1 MTEQDSTAVSL
12 KRLIL
17 PVYMPWGAFSF
28 GMGMMLPI
36 LPLYLEE
43 IGLSFTTL
51 SLVMAAT
58 GVGATLGGLPIGSA
72 TQRLG
77 ENKMLM
83 ASATSMGVLSAL
95 VGLTNVAILLLAIRL
110 ATGMSTV
117 GIRLSRQAYVARAV
131 DVQLRGRAMALMG
144 GLSRLGFFVG
154 PPLGG
159 LLADQI
165 GFAST
170 FAICGA
176 VFACGAVPIALLGS
190 ERRARDAAPIERD
203 GRLLATLKPYWR
215 RLASSALGPALI
227 IAARRGRLIV
237 IPLIA
242 DDLGLSA
249 TAVGLIVAVGTGADL
264 LLFPVSGY
272 VMDRFGRLYA
282 TVPAFGL
289 MGVGLLVLGTVDSA
303 AGVTFA
309 GAIIGVGNG
318 MSAGTLLTL
327 GSDLAPPDI
336 RAAFLAGFGSMQDLG
351 GVLGPLIVGWSADA
365 VGLDASAIALAVV
378 LFVAIFHLIFV
389 VGETRDLT
397 HD

>member
-1 MTEQDSTAVSL
+1 MTSESTAVSL
-12 KRLIL
+12 RRLAL
-17 PVYMPWGAFSF
+17 PVYLPWGAFSF

-51 SLVMAAT
+51 SMVMAAT
-58 GVGATLGGLPIGSA
+58 GIGATLGGLPVGAA

-77 ENKMLM
+77 ENKMLVASLAGM
-83 ASATSMGVLSAL
+83 ALLSVA
-95 VGLTNVAILLLAIRL
+95 VGLTQAALLLMIVRL

-117 GIRLSRQAYVARAV
+117 GIRLSRQAYVARTV
-131 DVQLRGRAMALMG
+131 EGQLRGRAMSVMG
-144 GLSRLGFFVG
+144 GISRLGFFIG

-159 LLADQI
+159 VLTDQI
-165 GFAST
+165 GFRAT
-170 FAICGA
+170 FAITGLVFICGA
-176 VFACGAVPIALLGS
+176 IPIALLGH
-190 ERRARDAAPIERD
+190 ERRTREAAPIASE
-203 GRLLATLKPYWR
+203 GRLLETLRPYWR
-215 RLASSALGPALI
+215 HLARSSVGPALI

-282 TVPAFGL
+282 TIPAFG
-289 MGVGLLVLGTVDSA
+289 MMAVGLLILGTVDSA
-303 AGVTFA
+303 AGVTLA
-309 GAIIGVGNG
+309 GAVIGVGNG

-336 RAAFLAGFGSMQDLG
+336 RAAFLAGFGSLQDLG
-351 GVLGPLIVGWSADA
+351 GVLGPIIVGWSADA
-365 VGLDASAIALAVV
+365 IGLEASAVALAVV
-378 LFVAIFHLIFV
+378 LFAAIFHLAFV
-389 VGETRDLT
+389 VGETRDIT
-397 HD
+397 H